1 VLKDSKILWVTR
13 TAAFIAL
20 LLTAQG
26 VSGAFGQYVTGSLV
40 NLILAVSVIAGGLGS
55 GIVVALASPIFAFLL
70 GIGPALLPIIPFM
83 MLGNLSLVLV
93 WHWIGSRRLPKK
105 PLLRYYIAAVGSAVI
120 KPLVLYLGI
129 VRLAIPI
136 FLNVSEQQAAVLS
149 TTFSLPQVVTAAIG
163 GLVAANI
170 LPLLKKVVTP
180 RPEYQ

>member
-1 VLKDSKILWVTR
+1 
-13 TAAFIAL
+13 
-20 LLTAQG
+20 
-26 VSGAFGQYVTGSLV
+26 
-40 NLILAVSVIAGGLGS
+40 
-55 GIVVALASPIFAFLL
+55 
-70 GIGPALLPIIPFM
+70 
-83 MLGNLSLVLV
+83 
-93 WHWIGSRRLPKK
+93 
-105 PLLRYYIAAVGSAVI
+105 LRYYIAAVGSAVI